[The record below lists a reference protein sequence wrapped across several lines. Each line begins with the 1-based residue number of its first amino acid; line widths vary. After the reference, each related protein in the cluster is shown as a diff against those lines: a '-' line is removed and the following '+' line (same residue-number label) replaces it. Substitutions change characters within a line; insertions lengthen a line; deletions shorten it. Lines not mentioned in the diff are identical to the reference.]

1 MKSLRHFCL
10 LLSLALTINVAC
22 VAQNEENL
30 VLVDTIKVESECLQK
45 AIKST
50 VVLPAQYF
58 DADMQE
64 EQYPVVYLLNGYGGD
79 YKSWVVSK
87 GDLDALASDYGV
99 IFVCP
104 DGQNSWY
111 WDSPVVKNYN
121 FESYIITELVPYIDN
136 SFRTIPDKNFRAMTG
151 LSMGGHGALWLA
163 IRHSDVFGVAGSMSG
178 GVNIIPFPD
187 KWEMKKLLGDYA
199 TNKEVWQK
207 HTVINLVP
215 TLKKDQLKII
225 FDCGSEDF
233 FYKVNCDLHEALLKA
248 GIPHDFI
255 SRPGTHNWT
264 YWTNSLDYQMLF
276 FSKAF
281 EQEAE

>member
-1 MKSLRHFCL
+1 MAVAF
-10 LLSLALTINVAC
+10 ALIVALQLM
-22 VAQNEENL
+22 AQGDAQ
-30 VLVDTIKVESECLQK
+30 V
-45 AIKST
+45 T
-50 VVLPAQYF
+50 VVKVKASKMSAPVECTVVVPAEYTDPECQ
-58 DADMQE
+58 DT
-64 EQYPVVYLLNGYGGD
+64 QYPVLYLLHGHGGD
-79 YKSWVVSK
+79 HKAWISK
-87 GDLDALASDYGV
+87 KPELPDVASQYGV
-99 IFVCP
+99 IIVCP
-104 DGQNSWY
+104 DGRNSWY
-111 WDSPVVKNYN
+111 WDSPVNAESQ
-121 FESYIITELVPYIDN
+121 FETFIVTDLVTFIDN
-136 SFRTIPDKNFRAMTG
+136 HFRTIPEAGMRAITG

-178 GVNIIPFPD
+178 GVNIIPFPE

>member
-1 MKSLRHFCL
+1 M
-10 LLSLALTINVAC
+10 
-22 VAQNEENL
+22 
-30 VLVDTIKVESECLQK
+30 LVDTIKVESECLQK

-136 SFRTIPDKNFRAMTG
+136 SFRTIPDKNFRAITG
-151 LSMGGHGALWLA
+151 LSMGGHGSLFLAL
-163 IRHSDVFGVAGSMSG
+163 RHPDVFGSCGSMSG
-178 GVNIIPFPD
+178 GVDIRPFPNN
-187 KWEMKKLLGDYA
+187 WNMKDALGEYESNRA
-199 TNKEVWQK
+199 VWDS
-207 HTVINLVP
+207 HTVIELVKGL
-215 TLKKDQLKII
+215 TTEQNIV
-225 FDCGSEDF
+225 FECGVDDF
-233 FYKVNCDLHEALLKA
+233 FIEVNRNLHKALVDAK
-248 GIPHDFI
+248 IKHDYTE
-255 SRPGTHNWT
+255 RPGSHTWE
-264 YWTNSLDYQMLF
+264 YWCNALDYQMLF

-281 EQEAE
+281 DASMSE

>member
-1 MKSLRHFCL
+1 MKRIRFERIMAVAF
-10 LLSLALTINVAC
+10 ALIVALQLM
-22 VAQNEENL
+22 AQGDAQ
-30 VLVDTIKVESECLQK
+30 V
-45 AIKST
+45 T
-50 VVLPAQYF
+50 VVKVKASKMSAPVECTVVVPAEYTDPECQ
-58 DADMQE
+58 DT
-64 EQYPVVYLLNGYGGD
+64 QYPVLYLLHGHGGD
-79 YKSWVVSK
+79 HKAWISK
-87 GDLDALASDYGV
+87 KPELPDVASQYGV
-99 IFVCP
+99 IIVCP
-104 DGQNSWY
+104 DGRNSWY
-111 WDSPVVKNYN
+111 WDSPVNAESQ
-121 FESYIITELVPYIDN
+121 FETFIATDLVTFIDN
-136 SFRTIPDKNFRAMTG
+136 HFRTIPEAGMRAITG

-178 GVNIIPFPD
+178 GVNIIPFPE